1 MWEGGE
7 SYLKKDAKKLGLG
20 GRNIIEEVKEN
31 NERRKRQKR
40 SLKDVPKIK
49 MLENQRARL
58 EA

>member
-1 MWEGGE
+1 MWEGGK

-31 NERRKRQKR
+31 KERRKRQKR

-49 MLENQRARL
+49 MLENQRAHL